1 MSEPEPLLETL
12 LTLRDCIRW
21 GVSRFEE
28 HGLVYGHGTDN
39 ALDEAVFLVTRAL
52 HLPHDLPAAYLDAR
66 LTREER
72 ARVID
77 LLRRRYQER
86 IPAPYLVREAW
97 FAELSF
103 YVDERVLVPRSPIA
117 ELIREGYAPWI
128 DPDRVHR
135 VLDLCTG
142 SGCIAVATA
151 VWLPGTEVDATE
163 LSADALEV
171 ARINVARHAVGDR
184 VRLLQADLYPDAAC
198 GPYDIIVSNPPYVNA
213 AALAGL
219 PPEYRHEPVL
229 GLDGGEDG
237 LVLVHRILAGASD
250 RLTENGIL
258 VVEVGDS
265 AEALL
270 AAYPEV
276 PFLWPEFER
285 GGEGVFLL
293 TAEEVRRH
301 RDLFERHAGGTT

>member
-1 MSEPEPLLETL
+1 MNESLIETL
-12 LTLRDCIRW
+12 QTVRDCIRW
-21 GVSRFEE
+21 GVSRFSE
-28 HGLVYGHGTDN
+28 HGLVFGHGTDN

-72 ARVID
+72 ERVIG
-77 LLRRRYQER
+77 LLQRRFQER
-86 IPAPYLVREAW
+86 IPAAYLVREAW
-97 FAELSF
+97 FAELPF

-142 SGCIAVATA
+142 SGCIAIATA
-151 VWLPGTEVDATE
+151 VWLPDTRVDATD
-163 LSADALEV
+163 LSAEALAV
-171 ARINVARHAVGDR
+171 ARINVERHGVGDR
-184 VRLLQADLYPDAAC
+184 VRLIQADLYPDDVRDR
-198 GPYDIIVSNPPYVNA
+198 YDVIVSNPPYVDEQT
-213 AALAGL
+213 LDEL
-219 PPEYRHEPVL
+219 PPEYRHEPVM
-229 GLDGGEDG
+229 GLDGGTDG
-237 LVLVHRILAGASD
+237 LLLVHRILAGAAD
-250 RLTENGIL
+250 RLADNGIL
-258 VVEVGDS
+258 IVEVGAS
-265 AEALL
+265 ADALL

-276 PFLWPEFER
+276 PFLWPEFEQ

-301 RDLFERHAGGTT
+301 REAFERKAGGYA

>member
-1 MSEPEPLLETL
+1 MNESLIETL
-12 LTLRDCIRW
+12 QTVRDCIRW
-21 GVSRFEE
+21 GVSRFSE
-28 HGLVYGHGTDN
+28 HGLVFGHGTDN

-72 ARVID
+72 EAVVA
-77 LLRRRYQER
+77 LLQRRFQER
-86 IPAPYLVREAW
+86 IPAAYLVREAW
-97 FAELSF
+97 FAGLAF

-142 SGCIAVATA
+142 SGCIAIATA
-151 VWLPGTEVDATE
+151 VWLPQVRVDATD
-163 LSADALEV
+163 LSAEALEV
-171 ARINVARHAVGDR
+171 ARINVERHGVGDR
-184 VRLLQADLYPDAAC
+184 VRLIQADLYPDDP
-198 GPYDIIVSNPPYVNA
+198 GERYDVIVSNPPYVDEQT
-213 AALAGL
+213 LAGL
-219 PPEYRHEPVL
+219 PPEYRHEPVV
-229 GLDGGEDG
+229 GLAGGEDG
-237 LVLVHRILAGASD
+237 LQLVHRILAGAAD
-250 RLTENGIL
+250 RLADNGIL
-258 VVEVGDS
+258 VVEVGAS

-270 AAYPEV
+270 AAYPQV
-276 PFLWPEFER
+276 PFLWPEFEQ

-301 RDLFERHAGGTT
+301 REAFQRKAGGCA